1 MDFILKD
8 QRLAVTSLP
17 EVWLPLL
24 PAFAAEKLRIPSRQI
39 AFVQLLHSSIDS
51 RRGAPELILTLHLRF
66 TSPPPRHPAL
76 SAISKA
82 ELANFTAPELPLT
95 YRTSLQNPLVIGSG
109 PAGISAAYILALA
122 GCAPIIID
130 RGEAVEARVASCRR
144 FVETRILNEESN
156 LLLGEGG
163 AGTFSDGKLY
173 TGTKDI
179 RARWLK
185 KLWVECGAP
194 AEILH
199 AARGHIGSD
208 KLIALAAGLR
218 QKIEALG
225 GKFLFRSA
233 VTGIICR
240 NRRCCGVK
248 LASGEVLETPA
259 VIFAPGLGGRDLL
272 RQLCKLLPWEFKAF
286 QSGCR
291 IEHPQTLIDRA
302 MYHLPSRP
310 AALGA
315 AEYHLLARHASRPVS
330 SFCMC
335 PGGTVVNATA
345 WQGRSI
351 SNGMSCFARDGE
363 FANSCLIATF
373 QPAEFGS
380 PEEFFRTFDTL
391 EKSIFT
397 AGGSDYTLPAQ
408 DASAF
413 LAGKNTLRSGSNS
426 SQCGIVPAR
435 LDQLLLPELTA
446 ALRTALPELDR
457 KLPGFIASGRF
468 IGAESFVSSP
478 LRLLRD
484 RLSFTS
490 PGCDNFYP
498 AGEGCGLAGGIVSA
512 ACDGIRCAEAM
523 LRAFAL

>member
-17 EVWLPLL
+17 EAWLDLL
-24 PAFAAEKLRIPSRQI
+24 PAFAAEKLHIHPRQI

-76 SAISKA
+76 SPVDPA
-82 ELANFTAPELPLT
+82 ELAALTTPELPLCA
-95 YRTSLQNPLVIGSG
+95 TSLRHPLVIGTG
-109 PAGISAAYILALA
+109 PAGISCACILALA

-130 RGEAVEARVASCRR
+130 RGEAVEARAESCRKFAESR
-144 FVETRILNEESN
+144 LLDEESN

-185 KLWVECGAP
+185 NLWVKCGAP
-194 AEILH
+194 PEILH
-199 AARGHIGSD
+199 AARAHIGSD
-208 KLIALAAGLR
+208 KLQPLAANLR
-218 QKIEALG
+218 HEIEALG
-225 GKFLFRSA
+225 GRFLFRTA
-233 VTGIICR
+233 VTDIICR

-248 LASGEVLETPA
+248 LASGEVLEAPA
-259 VIFAPGLGGRDLL
+259 VLFAPGLGGRELL
-272 RQLCKLLPWEFKAF
+272 RSVCRQLPWEFKAF

-291 IEHPQTLIDRA
+291 IEHPQTLIDHA
-302 MYHLPSRP
+302 MYHLQSRP

-315 AEYHLLARHASRPVS
+315 AEYHILAKRSPRPVS

-345 WQGRSI
+345 WHGHSI

-373 QPAEFGS
+373 HPSEFGS
-380 PEEFFRTFDTL
+380 PEEFFRTFDAL
-391 EKSIFT
+391 EKSVFL
-397 AGGSDYTLPAQ
+397 AGGGDYTLPAQ
-408 DASAF
+408 DAAAF
-413 LAGKNTLRSGSNS
+413 LAGKSGLHGTANS
-426 SQCGIVPAR
+426 SQCGITSAR
-435 LDQLLLPELTA
+435 LDQLLLPDMTA
-446 ALRTALPELDR
+446 TLRAALPELDR
-457 KLPGFIASGRF
+457 KIPGFIAAGRF

-478 LRLLRD
+478 IRLLRD
-484 RLSFTS
+484 RVSCTS
-490 PGCDNFYP
+490 TGCDNFYP